1 MKLFLRLF
9 MMVQICCLGSICTT
23 SLFAQQLKVSGV
35 VRDAQRNPV
44 PGVNVL
50 VAETTNGT
58 STDVNGN
65 FTLSMSSLNGKLIFS
80 SIGYERQEIELN
92 GKSDFEIQMIE
103 SAAVL
108 NEAVVVGY
116 GTQKKVNLTGATEQI
131 GSEILENRPVTR
143 ISQALQGAV
152 GNLNITT
159 GTGGGAPNATQSINI
174 RGYTGLGTSGS
185 PLIVIDGIQGGDLN
199 SINPSDIESI
209 TVLKD
214 AASSA
219 IYGSSAPYGVILVNT
234 KQGKKGKGASITYN
248 NNLSLAQPINLP
260 KMLNSLDF
268 ANLYNEAFANAGR
281 APMFSDETIQRIKDY
296 QAGKITTETVPNPT
310 AGSNGWQTWGAS
322 NANNDWFKIYF
333 KDFAFSQQHNI
344 GVTGGSDK
352 STYYVGGGYNYRGGM
367 YNFGHDTY
375 KRFNIRANITSD
387 LNKWLG
393 FSFRSSASRQLYDT
407 PNLYGAKTGGGN
419 EAYMHQIARKF
430 PSVALINP
438 DGNYSS
444 TSDVLLHTEGGRN
457 KTTTDQVML
466 TGEFNLKFTKDW
478 TATANYTLDGS
489 FYDSQAHQKTLY
501 EFLPDGSKAVIG
513 GTSPSSFS
521 RSNDRN
527 FHHIINAFTTYEKQL
542 GGHYVK
548 LLGGYVRDYTAFQ
561 SYSASNSLLYSDN
574 IPSLNTSYGTA
585 PSIGDAIRKLA
596 SEGFFG
602 RVNYNFKEKYLLEVN
617 GRYDGTSR
625 FLKEVRWKFYPG
637 VSAGWNIDREAFFE
651 PLAKTVNTFKIRAS
665 YGSLGDQYFLDA
677 NAPNWYPFYPSLS
690 ITKPTSTSWL
700 FGSGQEAAV
709 NYPTLVNPMLT
720 WVTTTSTNIGTDIAL
735 LNNRLTT
742 SFDWYV
748 RKADDFAGPSE
759 ALPAI
764 LGASPPTANN
774 AAIETRGFELS
785 VGWNDHIGEVRYGIR
800 AVLSNYSGKVIKYP
814 NPNGALSSYYEG
826 QKMGEIWGYKTVG
839 LFQTEQEVAE
849 APAQTFLSAA
859 AWTPGDVRYADL
871 NGDGKIDAGA
881 STLANP
887 GDRTVIGN
895 STPRYSYSFTG
906 DLAWKGF
913 DLQIFLQ
920 GIAKRDVFIGS
931 NYFFGIVGNEWQ
943 SSPFTI
949 NQDRWTPE
957 TPDGFFPK
965 YYMSDQN
972 SKNTQ
977 TQTRYLQNAAYLR
990 IKNLQLGYF
999 LPTSM
1004 MKAIKLQ
1011 RIRLYVSAENLATF
1025 TKLAKTLDPELS
1037 IGSGKIYPLQRTF
1050 SAGLN
1055 VTF

>member
-1 MKLFLRLF
+1 MKHALRLV
-9 MMVQICCLGSICTT
+9 MLCCWLTACVQVCWGQSR
-23 SLFAQQLKVSGV
+23 VSGV
-35 VRDAQRNPV
+35 VLDARRSPV
-44 PGVNVL
+44 PGVNVVL
-50 VAETTNGT
+50 SETTNGT
-58 STDVNGN
+58 TTDTDGK
-65 FTLSMSSLNGKLIFS
+65 FSLSVPSLNGKLVFS
-80 SIGYERQEIELN
+80 SIGYERQEVAMN
-92 GKSDFEIQMIE
+92 GKATIEIQLVE

-131 GSEILENRPVTR
+131 GSEILENRPVAR

-159 GTGGGAPNATQSINI
+159 GTAGGAPNATQNINI

-214 AASSA
+214 AASAA

-248 NNLSLAQPINLP
+248 NNLSWAQTINLP
-260 KMLNSLDF
+260 KMVNSLDF
-268 ANLYNEAFANAGR
+268 ANLYNESFKNAGR
-281 APMFSDETIQRIKDY
+281 APAFDEETLQRIRDY
-296 QAGKITTETVPNPT
+296 QAGKITNETVPIPT
-310 AGSNGWQTWGAS
+310 AGANGWQTWASS
-322 NANNDWFKIYF
+322 NANHDWFKVYF
-333 KDFAFSQQHNI
+333 KDFAFSQQHNV

-352 STYYVGGGYNYRGGM
+352 TTYYVGGGYNYRGGM

-387 LNKWLG
+387 LTPWLG
-393 FSFRSSASRQLYDT
+393 FSFRSSASRQLHDT
-407 PNLYGAKTGGGN
+407 PNLYGNKTGGGN

-430 PSVALINP
+430 PTVALLNP

-444 TSDVLLHTEGGRN
+444 TSDVLLHNEGGRN
-457 KTTTDQVML
+457 KSVTDQVML
-466 TGEFNLKFTKDW
+466 TGEFNVKFTKDW

-489 FYDSQAHQKTLY
+489 FYDNQSHQKTLY
-501 EFLPDGSKAVIG
+501 EILPDGSKAVIG

-521 RSNDRN
+521 RSNERN
-527 FHHIINAFTTYEKQL
+527 FHHIVNAFTTYEKQL
-542 GGHYVK
+542 GGHYFK
-548 LLGGYVRDYTAFQ
+548 LLGGYVRDLTEFQ
-561 SYSASNSLLYSDN
+561 SYSASNSQLYSDN
-574 IPSLNTSYGTA
+574 IPSLNTSYGTS
-585 PSIGDAIRKLA
+585 PTIGDYIRKLA

-625 FLKEVRWKFYPG
+625 FLKDVRWKFYPG
-637 VSAGWNIDREAFFE
+637 ISAGWNIDRESFFE
-651 PLAKTVNTFKIRAS
+651 PLAKTINAFKIRAS
-665 YGSLGDQYFLDA
+665 YGSLGDQYFLDV

-709 NYPTLVNPMLT
+709 NYPAMVNPALT

-735 LNNRLTT
+735 LDNRLTT

-748 RKADDFAGPSE
+748 RKADDFAGPSQ
-759 ALPAI
+759 ALPGI

-785 VGWNDHIGEVRYGIR
+785 IGWNDHIGEVRYGLR
-800 AVLSNYSGKVIKYP
+800 GVLSNYSGKVLKYP
-814 NPNGALSSYYEG
+814 NPNGTLSSYYEG
-826 QKMGEIWGYKTVG
+826 QKMGQIWGYQTVG
-839 LFQTEQEVAE
+839 LFQSDQEVAE
-849 APAQTFLSAA
+849 APVQTYLSSA

-871 NGDGKIDAGA
+871 NGDGKIDAGN

-887 GDRTVIGN
+887 GDRKVIGN

-913 DLQIFLQ
+913 DLQIFMQ
-920 GIAKRDVFIGS
+920 GIAKREVFIGS

-943 SSPFTI
+943 SSVFTV

-957 TPDGFFPK
+957 TPDGYYPK
-965 YYMSDQN
+965 FYMSDQN

-990 IKNLQLGYF
+990 IKNLQLGYS
-999 LPTSM
+999 LPSSAM
-1004 MKAIKLQ
+1004 RAIRLQ
-1011 RIRLYVSAENLATF
+1011 RIRVYVSAENLATF
-1025 TKLAKTLDPELS
+1025 TKLVKTLDPELS

>member
-1 MKLFLRLF
+1 MKHALRLF
-9 MMVQICCLGSICTT
+9 MIVQLCCFFGFCTQD
-23 SLFAQQLKVSGV
+23 LFAQQLRVSGIV
-35 VRDAQRNPV
+35 TDAMKNPV

-50 VAETTNGT
+50 VNETTNGT
-58 STDVNGN
+58 STDAEGK
-65 FTLSMSSLNGKLIFS
+65 FTLQVSSLNVKLVFS
-80 SIGYERQEIELN
+80 SIGYERQLVELKGNSTIEL
-92 GKSDFEIQMIE
+92 QMLE
-103 SAAVL
+103 ASAVL

-116 GTQKKVNLTGATEQI
+116 GTQKKANLTGATEQI

-185 PLIVIDGIQGGDLN
+185 PLIVIDGIQGGELN

-248 NNLSLAQPINLP
+248 NNLSWAQPINLP
-260 KMLNSLDF
+260 KMVNSLDF
-268 ANLYNEAFANAGR
+268 ANLYNEAFKNAGR
-281 APMFSDETIQRIKDY
+281 APAFDDQTIQRIKDY
-296 QAGKITTETVPNPT
+296 QSGKITDETIVNPA
-310 AGSNGWQTWGAS
+310 AGTNGWQTWAS
-322 NANNDWFKIYF
+322 SNSNNDWFKIYF
-333 KDFAFSQQHNI
+333 KDFAFSQQHNVGI
-344 GVTGGSDK
+344 TGGSEK

-367 YNFGHDTY
+367 YNYGTDTY

-387 LNKWLG
+387 LTRWLG

-407 PNLYGAKTGGGN
+407 PNLYGSKTGGGN
-419 EAYMHQIARKF
+419 EAYMHQIARKY
-430 PSVALINP
+430 PTVALFNP

-444 TSDVLLHTEGGRN
+444 TSDVLLHTQGGRN
-457 KTTTDQVML
+457 NTVTDQVML
-466 TGEFNLKFTKDW
+466 TGEFNVKFTKDW

-489 FYDSQAHQKTLY
+489 FYDSRSHQKTLY

-521 RSNDRN
+521 RANERS
-527 FHHIINAFTTYEKQL
+527 FHHIVNAFTTYEKQL
-542 GGHYVK
+542 GGHYLK
-548 LLGGYVRDYTAFQ
+548 LLGGYVRDLTEFQ

-574 IPSLNTSYGTA
+574 IPSLNTSYGTS
-585 PSIGDAIRKLA
+585 PTIGDNIRKLA

-602 RVNYNFKEKYLLEVN
+602 RINYNFKEKYLLEIN

-625 FLKEVRWKFYPG
+625 FLQDVRWKFYPG
-637 VSAGWNIDREAFFE
+637 ISAGWNIDREGFFE
-651 PLAKTVNTFKIRAS
+651 PLAKTISAFKIRAS

-677 NAPNWYPFYPSLS
+677 SGANWYPFYPSLS

-709 NYPTLVNPMLT
+709 NYPTMVNPNLT
-720 WVTTTSTNIGTDIAL
+720 WVTTTSTNIGTDISL

-748 RKADDFAGPSE
+748 RKANDFAGPSQ

-774 AAIETRGFELS
+774 AAIQTSGFELS
-785 VGWNDHIGEVRYGIR
+785 LAWNDHIGDVRYGLR
-800 AVLSNYSGKVIKYP
+800 GVLSNYSGKVVKYL
-814 NPNGALSSYYEG
+814 NPSGTLSTYYEG
-826 QKMGEIWGYKTVG
+826 QKMGEIWGYQSLG
-839 LFQTEQEVAE
+839 LFQSTQQVAE
-849 APAQTFLSAA
+849 SPSQTFLSSA
-859 AWTPGDVRYADL
+859 AWTPGDVQYADL
-871 NGDGKIDAGA
+871 NGDGKIDAGN

-887 GDRTVIGN
+887 GDRKVIGN
-895 STPRYSYSFTG
+895 STPKYSYSFTG
-906 DLAWKGF
+906 DIAWKGF

-920 GIAKRDVFIGS
+920 GIAKREVFIGS
-931 NYFFGIVGNEWQ
+931 NYFFGIVGDEWQ
-943 SSPFTI
+943 SSVFTVH
-949 NQDRWTPE
+949 QDRWTPE
-957 TPDGFFPK
+957 TPEGYYPK
-965 YYMSDQN
+965 FYMSSQN

-990 IKNLQLGYF
+990 IKNLQLGYS
-999 LPTSM
+999 LPSQV
-1004 MKAIKLQ
+1004 MKAIRLQ
-1011 RIRLYVSAENLATF
+1011 KIRFYVSAENLATF
-1025 TKLAKTLDPELS
+1025 TKLVKTLDPELS
-1037 IGSGKIYPLQRTF
+1037 IGTGKIYPLQRTF
-1050 SAGLN
+1050 SAGVN

>member
-1 MKLFLRLF
+1 MKHALRVVVLL
-9 MMVQICCLGSICTT
+9 CL
-23 SLFAQQLKVSGV
+23 SLAGIHMAAAQSKVTGT
-35 VRDAQRNPV
+35 VRDARRNPV
-44 PGVNVL
+44 PGVNVVL
-50 VAETTNGT
+50 SGTTNGT
-58 STDVNGN
+58 SSDTEGN
-65 FTLSMSSLNGKLIFS
+65 FTLSVPSLNGTLVFS
-80 SIGYERQEIELN
+80 SIGYERREVPIGGRANLDIELA
-92 GKSDFEIQMIE
+92 E
-103 SAAVL
+103 SAALL

-131 GSEILENRPVTR
+131 GSEILENRPVAR

-152 GNLNITT
+152 GNLNIST
-159 GTGGGAPNATQSINI
+159 GTTGGAPNATQSINI

-214 AASSA
+214 AASAA

-248 NNLSLAQPINLP
+248 NNLSWAQPINLP
-260 KMLNSLDF
+260 KMVNSLDF
-268 ANLYNEAFANAGR
+268 ANLYNEAFKNAGR
-281 APMFSDETIQRIKDY
+281 APAFDDETIQRIKDY
-296 QAGKITTETVPNPT
+296 QAGKITTETIASPV
-310 AGSNGWQTWGAS
+310 AGSNSWLTWASS
-322 NANNDWFKIYF
+322 NANHDWFKIYF
-333 KDFAFSQQHNI
+333 KDFAFSQQHNV

-352 STYYVGGGYNYRGGM
+352 TTYYVGGGYNYRGGM
-367 YNFGHDTY
+367 YNFGTDTY
-375 KRFNIRANITSD
+375 KRFNIRANVTSD
-387 LNKWLG
+387 LTRWLG

-407 PNLYGAKTGGGN
+407 PNLYGSKTGGGN

-430 PSVALINP
+430 PTVALFNP

-444 TSDVLLHTEGGRN
+444 TSDVLLHEQGGRN
-457 KTTTDQVML
+457 KTVTDQVML
-466 TGEFNLKFTKDW
+466 TGEFNVKFTKDW

-489 FYDSQAHQKTLY
+489 FYDAQSHQKTLY

-521 RSNDRN
+521 RNNERN
-527 FHHIINAFTTYEKQL
+527 FHHIVNAFTSYEKQE
-542 GGHYVK
+542 GSHYFKV
-548 LLGGYVRDYTAFQ
+548 LGGYVRDLTEFQ

-574 IPSLNTSYGTA
+574 IPSLNTSYGTS
-585 PSIGDAIRKLA
+585 PTIGDNIRKLA

-602 RVNYNFKEKYLLEVN
+602 RINYNFKEKYLLEIN

-625 FLKEVRWKFYPG
+625 FLQDVRWKFYPG
-637 VSAGWNIDREAFFE
+637 ISAGWNVDRESFFE
-651 PLAKTVNTFKIRAS
+651 PLAKTVTAFKIRGS
-665 YGSLGDQYFLDA
+665 YGQLGDQYFLDA

-709 NYPTLVNPMLT
+709 NYPTMVNPMLT
-720 WVTTTSTNIGTDIAL
+720 WVTTKSSNIGADIAL
-735 LNNRLTT
+735 FNNRLTS

-748 RKADDFAGPSE
+748 RKADDFAGPSQ

-764 LGASPPTANN
+764 LGAAPPTANN
-774 AAIETRGFELS
+774 AAIETRGFELTI
-785 VGWNDHIGEVRYGIR
+785 GWNDHIGDVRYGLR
-800 AVLSNYSGKVIKYP
+800 GVLSNYSGKVVKYP
-814 NPNGALSSYYEG
+814 NPNGTLSTYYEG
-826 QKMGEIWGYKTVG
+826 QKMGEIWGYQSVG
-839 LFQTEQEVAE
+839 LFRSEQEVAE

-871 NGDGKIDAGA
+871 NGDGKIDAGN

-887 GDRTVIGN
+887 GDRRVIGN

-913 DLQIFLQ
+913 DLQVFLQ

-943 SSPFTI
+943 SSVFTVH
-949 NQDRWTPE
+949 QDRWTAENPN
-957 TPDGFFPK
+957 GYFPK
-965 YYMSDQN
+965 FYMSDQN

-990 IKNLQLGYF
+990 IKNLQLGYS
-999 LPTSM
+999 LPPAV
-1004 MKAIKLQ
+1004 MKAIRLQ
-1011 RIRLYVSAENLATF
+1011 RVRVYLSAENLATF
-1025 TKLAKTLDPELS
+1025 TKLVKTLDPELS